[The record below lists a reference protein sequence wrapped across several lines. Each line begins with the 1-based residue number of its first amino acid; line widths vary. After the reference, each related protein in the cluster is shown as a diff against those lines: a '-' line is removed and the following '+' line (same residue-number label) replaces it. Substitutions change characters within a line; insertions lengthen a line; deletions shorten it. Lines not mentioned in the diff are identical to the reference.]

1 MPEYGQFC
9 PVAKASDII
18 GERWTVLILRELLLG
33 TTRYNDF
40 QRGLSRI
47 SPTLLSKR
55 LKMLEEKGLVV
66 RKRPPGA
73 KSHEYHLTA
82 CGRELEPMIEH
93 LAVWG
98 MRWARGQMTDIELD
112 VEFLMWDLQRRL
124 QTLKLPDGETVLCFT
139 FEELDRFRNWW
150 LVAVGEEVDLCVV
163 GRSWRRGGPV
173 FGRSRQRSGLVY
185 QYNRARPRQGMA
197 WRRADEKSIARKNH
211 PNTWQHAPNA
221 DDARLAGHLLV
232 RRYRHCRSIRY
243 SFVC

>member
-40 QRGLSRI
+40 QRALSRI

-73 KSHEYHLTA
+73 KSYEYHLTA
-82 CGRELEPMIEH
+82 CGRELEPIIEH

-98 MRWARGQMTDIELD
+98 MRWARGQMTDVELD

-124 QTLKLPDGETVLCFT
+124 QTERLPDGETVLCFE
-139 FEELDRFRNWW
+139 FDELERFRTWW
-150 LVAVGEEVDLCVV
+150 LVICQGKVDLCSENPGKEVDLYINSTVRDLALIWRGDV
-163 GRSWRRGGPV
+163 PMAEALRS
-173 FGRSRQRSGLVY
+173 Q
-185 QYNRARPRQGMA
+185 
-197 WRRADEKSIARKNH
+197 
-211 PNTWQHAPNA
+211 
-221 DDARLAGHLLV
+221 
-232 RRYRHCRSIRY
+232 SIRTHGNVHLARTIQDWLGICLY
-243 SFVC
+243 AEVAVAE